1 VEPTLRARIPSKK
14 FFMMGE
20 AEIYSAVDKAARFM
34 KRIEIRN
41 ITKGDG
47 GQDLDDRSI
56 FFFVFLHGIY
66 MEGSLALKA
75 LLRGM
80 VLNIE
85 CG

>member
-41 ITKGDG
+41 ITKGDA
-47 GQDLDDRSI
+47 GQDLDDRSL
-56 FFFVFLHGIY
+56 FLAFLHGIY
-66 MEGSLALKA
+66 MEGSLAPRA

-80 VLNIE
+80 APNLE

>member
-14 FFMMGE
+14 FFMMSE

-47 GQDLDDRSI
+47 GAR
-56 FFFVFLHGIY
+56 FG
-66 MEGSLALKA
+66 
-75 LLRGM
+75 
-80 VLNIE
+80 
-85 CG
+85 